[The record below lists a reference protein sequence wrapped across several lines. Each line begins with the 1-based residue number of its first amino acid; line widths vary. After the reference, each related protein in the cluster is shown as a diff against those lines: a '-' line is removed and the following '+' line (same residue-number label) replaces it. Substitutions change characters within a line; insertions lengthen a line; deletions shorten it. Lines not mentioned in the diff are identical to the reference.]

1 VGVSLRAC
9 LCYGAML
16 PIRLPHTGC
25 IPDHI
30 STFAGYGQQ
39 AFIGDDAPAS
49 SAGLLYPTGITL
61 DVNGSLYIADSGQH
75 RVRRVDA
82 ATGIITTVA
91 GIGTAGSTG
100 DGGPAV
106 AGQLN
111 TPTSVTFDA
120 QGSMY
125 ITEAIGNRIRR

>member
-1 VGVSLRAC
+1 
-9 LCYGAML
+9 ML

-91 GIGTAGSTG
+91 GIGTEGSTG